1 MKPRTAS
8 ASHRHCASR
17 AVETG
22 TRLVSLRLSHTMNDV
37 GARGPVRTVYTGIMH
52 SRSQPGQIALA
63 AGRAFASNP
72 CDFMATTAAAGH
84 WPISSA
90 LTNTVAPL
98 SAATRANNSVRTAC
112 GVIGP
117 ATSEQIRA
125 GKHIGVAEFRQLAV
139 SHRRM
144 VRVDR
149 HDAGLK
155 GLQDVETGETFYTDA
170 HRLVSK

>member
-1 MKPRTAS
+1 
-8 ASHRHCASR
+8 
-17 AVETG
+17 
-22 TRLVSLRLSHTMNDV
+22 MN
-37 GARGPVRTVYTGIMH
+37 
-52 SRSQPGQIALA
+52 A
-63 AGRAFASNP
+63 AFY
-72 CDFMATTAAAGH
+72 DDTEVAA
-84 WPISSA
+84 
-90 LTNTVAPL
+90 
-98 SAATRANNSVRTAC
+98 AC

-170 HRLVSK
+170 HRLMAK